1 MVRVSCSLWGYRDWP
16 REKALEDIG
25 KIGYKGV
32 EIVMHHL
39 GTPIGYHLNQNALP
53 LNSEEMDKLKRELS
67 ENNLRIVC
75 LSPSSDF
82 LVPPSVRQF
91 VPHLPSP
98 DDATVL
104 RKVIDLAVELGKPL
118 VRPFP
123 CADKP
128 TYMSMEE
135 ALNVVIRG
143 LKDITAYAASLDVKI
158 ALDVTHSRVT
168 NTVNNAIKILEKVDS
183 DYFGFNIH
191 TVGKLAI
198 LLAEALIANGWG
210 DKIFHTHLLDAKRMP
225 GKPFGEPV
233 PLGEGDNYIEEF
245 LILLKDAKYSGW
257 YNFEG
262 KREDAK
268 AAYDYLIGKI
278 KELDL
283 P

>member
-1 MVRVSCSLWGYRDWP
+1 M
-16 REKALEDIG
+16 
-25 KIGYKGV
+25 
-32 EIVMHHL
+32 
-39 GTPIGYHLNQNALP
+39 
-53 LNSEEMDKLKRELS
+53 
-67 ENNLRIVC
+67 
-75 LSPSSDF
+75 
-82 LVPPSVRQF
+82 
-91 VPHLPSP
+91 
-98 DDATVL
+98 
-104 RKVIDLAVELGKPL
+104 
-118 VRPFP
+118 
-123 CADKP
+123 
-128 TYMSMEE
+128 
-135 ALNVVIRG
+135 
-143 LKDITAYAASLDVKI
+143 
-158 ALDVTHSRVT
+158 
-168 NTVNNAIKILEKVDS
+168 DS

-278 KELDL
+278 KELNL